1 VSIRVLENTWELSSR
16 DIWRGANCQ
25 HCTDLGM
32 AVATKDPNTLKK
44 VDGHKP
50 DLSKVLAI
58 IQGNDY
64 EAMLLDQLRM
74 NLRGDIVAL
83 EEFASVEKT
92 MEAINARPM
101 AIAQAGLKKKYGSV
115 ILGGYADL
123 LIRDDFEPGIDANG
137 FLTLLPSG
145 QDFTG
150 YTVWDIK
157 HNAKVK
163 DEYLFQVGGYVDALE
178 SLGHLSKQG
187 KSGIITRAKQ
197 AKGFSSAELVASF
210 TTASEGMFRYLSSN
224 LPTEFK
230 PDTNFIFECPTST
243 ICDKIFCEYPGLC
256 EQERYERDDIGQLY
270 GLHYTHRP
278 KLEAAGFGTVA
289 SIATAEAS
297 KAKGVIP
304 DEQFA
309 KYQPWAKVINDS
321 RVSGQPKVAS
331 LVDPSEFKSLLP
343 ERNEGDLFVDFEWF
357 HPTGESA
364 EFIYMLSASD
374 WNEEFYPFVAPTR
387 SDELK
392 AFKAFVAFVI
402 QRIRKYPDAHIYHF
416 HNPETDKLK
425 KLTETYGVLKDEVE
439 HILGHMFD
447 IKKKVV
453 HDRMVTSFAELGI
466 KQLGK
471 FYLSDHGAKNASD
484 SDETVEDGLESML
497 FFYNYQKA
505 LKSGSS
511 TNADSIMEK
520 ILEYNKADCTATSR
534 LYTWLFEGQFDRA

>member
-1 VSIRVLENTWELSSR
+1 MTIRVLENNWELSSR
-16 DIWRGANCQ
+16 DIWRGATCQ
-25 HCTDLGM
+25 HCTQLAM
-32 AVATKDPNTLKK
+32 AVALEDATALKK

-64 EAMLLDQLRM
+64 EAMLLDQLRI
-74 NLRGDIVAL
+74 NLRGDLVVL
-83 EEFASVEKT
+83 EKFASVEKT
-92 MEAINARPM
+92 IDAINARPM
-101 AIAQAGLKKKYGSV
+101 AIAQAGLEKKYGSV

-123 LIRDDFEPGIDANG
+123 LVRDDFVPGIADNG
-137 FLTLLPSG
+137 FLALFPSG
-145 QDFTG
+145 QGFTG

-157 HNAKVK
+157 HNANVK

-187 KSGIITRAKQ
+187 KSGIITRAKEV
-197 AKGFSSAELVASF
+197 KGFSSAELVASF
-210 TTASEGMFRYLSSN
+210 KTASEQMFSYLSSN
-224 LPTEFK
+224 LPAEFK
-230 PDTNFIFECPTST
+230 PDTNFVFECPTST
-243 ICDKIFCEYPGLC
+243 ICDKIYCEYPGLC

-270 GLHYTHRP
+270 SLHYTHRP

-289 SIATAEAS
+289 RIATAEAS
-297 KAKGVIP
+297 DAKGVIP

-357 HPTGESA
+357 QPTGEST

-387 SDELK
+387 LDELK
-392 AFKAFVAFVI
+392 AFEAFVAFVI
-402 QRIRKYPDAHIYHF
+402 ERIETYPDAHIYHF
-416 HNPETDKLK
+416 HTPETEKLK
-425 KLTETYGVLKDEVE
+425 KLTEIYGVLKDEVQR
-439 HILGHMFD
+439 ILGHMFD
-447 IKKKVV
+447 IKKEVV
-453 HDRMVTSFAELGI
+453 NNRLVTSFGELGI

-471 FYLSDHGAKNASD
+471 FYLSDHGAKSGSD
-484 SDETVEDGLESML
+484 ADESVEDGLDSML
-497 FFYNYQKA
+497 FFYNYRKA
-505 LKSGSS
+505 LESGGSA
-511 TNADSIMEK
+511 NPDAIMEK

-534 LYTWLFEGQFDRA
+534 LYSWLEAGDFS